1 LQQCRED
8 RQILQMLA
16 RDYQKTVIRAY
27 RAWLQKFRSDCATLR
42 GADDL
47 ESDLNKCS
55 REVVYEND
63 LA

>member
-1 LQQCRED
+1 
-8 RQILQMLA
+8 
-16 RDYQKTVIRAY
+16 
-27 RAWLQKFRSDCATLR
+27 LR

>member
-1 LQQCRED
+1 
-8 RQILQMLA
+8 MLA